1 MQNNGLNGYYY
12 GFRMLFYILLGFRSK
27 SQAAASMPSEIR
39 QGPGCHEG
47 EGLGFRG
54 FGALRGKDLGG
65 WEGPEWV

>member
-1 MQNNGLNGYYY
+1 MALMGIIMGS
-12 GFRMLFYILLGFRSK
+12 GILFYIMLGFRSK

-65 WEGPEWV
+65 LEGPEWV